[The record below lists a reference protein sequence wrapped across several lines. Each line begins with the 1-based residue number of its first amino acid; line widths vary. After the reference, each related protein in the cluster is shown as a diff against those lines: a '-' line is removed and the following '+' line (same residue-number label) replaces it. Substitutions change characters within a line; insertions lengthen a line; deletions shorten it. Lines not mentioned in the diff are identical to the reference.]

1 VGVGVQG
8 RGVQVEG
15 EDFDGGREQSL
26 WTSYGMVWG
35 GKRDGQVMLPVQN
48 QFGTQ
53 AAREADQERWLL
65 RSRQSIPAALAVNI
79 SQSWGPAN
87 TEIREQLY
95 FPSLVIIQ
103 FTRNIVDLRSSP
115 ST

>member
-1 VGVGVQG
+1 VGVGVG
-8 RGVQVEG
+8 RRDVQVEG

-26 WTSYGMVWG
+26 WTSYGHGMV
-35 GKRDGQVMLPVQN
+35 GKWDVLVMLPVQN

-65 RSRQSIPAALAVNI
+65 RRTQSIPALTFNI
-79 SQSWGPAN
+79 SQSWRPEN
-87 TEIREQLY
+87 TKIREQLY
-95 FPSLVIIQ
+95 FLSLVIIQ
-103 FTRNIVDLRSSP
+103 FTRNIIDLRSYP